1 MDHVTL
7 PPPSSRNALVLPES
21 HQALV
26 RSLVALPELPMRVLW
41 LSEKMTAESAHLW
54 APLLE
59 RLAEQA
65 QTTDPLAREAILTL
79 AIVLAIRHESAWLWS
94 LREAART
101 HAYLNLDRLV
111 REPPRES
118 DSSQLGLVELD
129 RAVPDYGSGRELTVG
144 ERRSLARRPT
154 REQLARLL
162 LDPHPLVLEQLFQST
177 ALTEADVVK
186 VATRR
191 PATLAAMTFIATSP
205 KWMTRRR
212 VKMSVILNPGS
223 PHGLALPYV
232 STCPREDLQ
241 LIIEATTISSTL
253 RGVARELH
261 SRLPP
266 VSDLSTH
273 RGPH

>member
-1 MDHVTL
+1 M
-7 PPPSSRNALVLPES
+7 
-21 HQALV
+21 LV
-26 RSLVALPELPMRVLW
+26 RSLVGLPELPMRVAW
-41 LSEKMTAESAHLW
+41 LGEKLSPESAQRW

-65 QTTDPLAREAILTL
+65 QSTDPDAREALL
-79 AIVLAIRHESAWLWS
+79 ALSIVLATRHETAWLWS
-94 LREAART
+94 LREAARSQSL
-101 HAYLNLDRLV
+101 LNLERLV
-111 REPPRES
+111 REPPRDS
-118 DSSQLGLVELD
+118 DSNQLGLVEIE
-129 RAVPDYGSGRELTVG
+129 RGVPDYGSGRELTVG

-154 REQLARLL
+154 REQVARLL
-162 LDPHPLVLEQLFQST
+162 LDPHPLVLEKLFQSPV
-177 ALTEADVVK
+177 LTEADVVK
-186 VATRR
+186 VAARR
-191 PATLAAMTFIATSP
+191 PATLAAISFIATSP

-241 LIIEATTISSTL
+241 LIIESTTINSTL

-266 VSDLSTH
+266 VSEASTH
-273 RGPH
+273 RFHQ